1 MSLATLLSSHNETS
15 PFVKLWEDNKHL
27 AKAIC
32 KRYRN
37 LDPIISE
44 EDLIQEA
51 FLALPDALAKWEHQR
66 GRNMQ
71 FSNFY
76 YFFIQKR
83 FQSKLPGKNK
93 IVQILNQ
100 DFHVVKEVTYRQFR
114 KCRNR
119 LVPPGFTF
127 RICSRILPLPWEN
140 LQAHS
145 STTDAW
151 NHEDNE

>member
-1 MSLATLLSSHNETS
+1 MGQSTISSSYSETS
-15 PFVKLWEDNKHL
+15 PFLKLWEDNQHL

-32 KRYRN
+32 QRYMN
-37 LDPIISE
+37 LDPVISE
-44 EDLIQEA
+44 EDLLQEA
-51 FLALPDALAKWEHQR
+51 FLALPDALAKWEHER

-83 FQSKLPGKNK
+83 LQAKLPGKNK

-100 DFHVVKEVTYRQFR
+100 EFHVVKEVTYSQFR
-114 KCRNR
+114 KCRKR

-140 LQAHS
+140 LQSHS
-145 STTDAW
+145 STTDSW
-151 NHEDNE
+151 NHEDSN